1 MAVSVD
7 TVYQRVLAF
16 ANKEQSGY
24 ITPQDFNLFAGQV
37 QMEILEQYFYDINQW
52 NRQQGNTTEHSDIL
66 SEINE
71 KLAIFKVTQTSPA
84 LSFNIATQVVTLP
97 NTLYKMGTVSHTRYG
112 EGGRVMFEELNYDEH
127 QLRKASPLTAA
138 TLKRPYFINQNNGLR
153 LFAGSNL
160 AANEV
165 GLSFIRKPYPPNWAY
180 VVINGKTL
188 YNDNVSTDF
197 QLHSSEESELV
208 YRILAYA
215 GISIQKPE
223 ITQVA
228 AQALGSQI
236 QQEKQ

>member
-16 ANKEQSGY
+16 ANKEQRGY
-24 ITPQDFNLFAGQV
+24 ITPQDFNLFACQV
-37 QMEILEQYFYDINQW
+37 QQEILEQYFYDINQW
-52 NRQQGNTTEHSDIL
+52 NRQQGNTTEHSDML
-66 SEINE
+66 LEINE
-71 KLAIFKVTQTSPA
+71 KVAIFKATTSP
-84 LSFNIATQVVTLP
+84 LFNAGTQIATLP
-97 NTLYKMGTVSHTRYG
+97 NTLYKIGTLSHTRFG
-112 EGGRVMFEELNYDEH
+112 DGIGRVTFEELNYDEH
-127 QLRKASPLTAA
+127 QIRLASPLTAP
-138 TLKRPYFINQNNGLR
+138 TLKRPYFINQNGGLL

-165 GLSFIRKPYPPNWAY
+165 GLSFVRRPHCPNWAY

-197 QLHSSEESELV
+197 ELHSSEESELV

-223 ITQVA
+223 LTQVA
-228 AQALGSQI
+228 SQALGSQI

>member
-16 ANKEQSGY
+16 ANKEQRGY
-24 ITPQDFNLFAGQV
+24 ITPQDFNLFASQV

-52 NRQQGNTTEHSDIL
+52 NRQQGNTTEHSDML
-66 SEINE
+66 LEINE
-71 KLAIFKVTQTSPA
+71 KVAIFKVTMSMAT
-84 LSFNIATQVVTLP
+84 LFNAATQVATLP
-97 NTLYKMGTVSHTRYG
+97 NALYKIGTLSHTRFG
-112 EGGRVMFEELNYDEH
+112 AGIGRVTFEELNYDEH
-127 QLRKASPLTAA
+127 QIRLASPLTAP
-138 TLKRPYFINQNNGLR
+138 TLKRPYFINQNEGLL

-160 AANEV
+160 LASEV
-165 GLSFIRKPYPPNWAY
+165 GLSFIRKPDPPNWAY
-180 VVINGKTL
+180 VVVNGKTL
-188 YNDNVSTDF
+188 YNDNVSVDF
-197 QLHSSEESELV
+197 ELHSSEESELV

>member
-16 ANKEQSGY
+16 ANKEQRGY
-24 ITPQDFNLFAGQV
+24 ITPQDFNLFACQV
-37 QMEILEQYFYDINQW
+37 QQEILEQYFYDINQW
-52 NRQQGNTTEHSDIL
+52 NRQQGNTTEHSDML
-66 SEINE
+66 LEINE
-71 KLAIFKVTQTSPA
+71 KVAIFKVTMSMAT
-84 LSFNIATQVVTLP
+84 LFNAATQVATLP
-97 NTLYKMGTVSHTRYG
+97 NTLYKIGTLSHTRFG
-112 EGGRVMFEELNYDEH
+112 AGIGRVTFEELNYDEH
-127 QLRKASPLTAA
+127 QIRLASPLTAP
-138 TLKRPYFINQNNGLR
+138 TLKRPYFINQNGGLL

-160 AANEV
+160 QASEV
-165 GLSFIRKPYPPNWAY
+165 GLSFVRRPYCPNWAY
-180 VVINGKTL
+180 VVVNGKTL
-188 YNDNVSTDF
+188 YNDNVSVDF
-197 QLHSSEESELV
+197 ELHSSEESELV

>member
-16 ANKEQSGY
+16 ANKEQRGY

-71 KLAIFKVTQTSPA
+71 KLAIFKVTLTSPA
-84 LSFNIATQVVTLP
+84 LSFNIAKQVVTLP